1 MDPETERF
9 LQEPGCQ
16 GKSSLKMVVMGYQ
29 GAGKKTLV
37 DGIQRNWSEL
47 RSRSSRKGERTDD
60 LGIRGRDVNIEVIET
75 AVKRPFPFIQRLPSC
90 DAYLLVYSMV
100 CEDSFKSVT
109 AVRDQI
115 IQQKGDSIPI
125 IFVANKTDIAQNVDK
140 TRRVYRDL
148 FISCEWEHG
157 HYEISARNSTDI
169 NRVLQNTMRRVNKTT
184 P

>member
-1 MDPETERF
+1 MDPERERF
-9 LQEPGCQ
+9 LQGPRCQ
-16 GKSSLKMVVMGYQ
+16 GKSSLKLVVMGYQ
-29 GAGKKTLV
+29 GAGKKTFV

-47 RSRSSRKGERTDD
+47 KSRRTRKGDDSDD
-60 LGIRGRDVNIEVIET
+60 LGIRGRDVKIEVIET
-75 AVKRPFPFIQRLPSC
+75 AVKRPFSFIQGLPSC

-109 AVRDQI
+109 AVREQI

-125 IFVANKTDIAQNVDK
+125 IFVANKTDIAQDLDK
-140 TRRVYRDL
+140 TQRVYRDL
-148 FISCEWEHG
+148 FVSCEWEHG

-169 NRVLQNTMRRVNKTT
+169 NKVLQNTMRRVNKMT